1 MLRGGAG
8 TLRSEIGATPPA
20 DPSSD
25 TIFGKIIRREI
36 PAKIVHEDD
45 KVMKSGGREVEYP
58 EQGTMCATLS

>member
-8 TLRSEIGATPPA
+8 ALRSEVGETPPA
-20 DPSSD
+20 DPSGD

-45 KVMKSGGREVEYP
+45 KVKDSRSAESLLHGIKDYV
-58 EQGTMCATLS
+58 SF